1 MWRSELMAGAENP
14 YGGQVFDMSR
24 RTEVEVVRVAPQIT
38 EGLRGVIKA
47 LAFTPRRVLSAAT

>member
-24 RTEVEVVRVAPQIT
+24 TEVEVKS
-38 EGLRGVIKA
+38 EWH
-47 LAFTPRRVLSAAT
+47 PRSQRASEVLLKPWLLLPEEF